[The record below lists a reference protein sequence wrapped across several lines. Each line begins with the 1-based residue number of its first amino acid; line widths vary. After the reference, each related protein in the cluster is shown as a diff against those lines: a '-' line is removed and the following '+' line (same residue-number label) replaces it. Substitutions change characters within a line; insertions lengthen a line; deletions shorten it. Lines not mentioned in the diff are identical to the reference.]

1 MEAALHAEAIRHALS
16 EVASSSQASRSQ
28 QSGWTSGDDDFDE
41 MEEEGGSH
49 LSSTAL
55 VGSWESLGVSWVLAN
70 ITTESSVASGYVR
83 GLRTHMSG

>member
-1 MEAALHAEAIRHALS
+1 
-16 EVASSSQASRSQ
+16 
-28 QSGWTSGDDDFDE
+28 

>member
-1 MEAALHAEAIRHALS
+1 MDGGWWGTGVVSPTPDDGRIPMEAALHAEAIRHALS

-28 QSGWTSGDDDFDE
+28 QSGWTSGDDEFDE

-55 VGSWESLGVSWVLAN
+55 VGS
-70 ITTESSVASGYVR
+70 
-83 GLRTHMSG
+83 